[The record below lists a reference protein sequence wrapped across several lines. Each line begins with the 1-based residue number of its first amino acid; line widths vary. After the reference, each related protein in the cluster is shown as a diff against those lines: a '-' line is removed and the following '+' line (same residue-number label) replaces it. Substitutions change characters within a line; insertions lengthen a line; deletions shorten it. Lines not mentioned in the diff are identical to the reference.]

1 MPGRKY
7 AVLAEPQGTFR
18 YAWRCTLCEADGY
31 GGASAFAVHYKSEHY
46 QPTPTYLDYLREARN
61 EHKLNG
67 AAAYEWAHAAW
78 ADYERSQ

>member
-1 MPGRKY
+1 M
-7 AVLAEPQGTFR
+7 LAEPPGTLR
-18 YAWRCTLCEADGY
+18 YGWRCTLCEADGY
-31 GGASAFAVHYKSEHY
+31 GGASAFAVHYKSEHS